1 MDDVP
6 SNLDI
11 ARRIGIT
18 ELEVARYRGD
28 SFRLNDGAWLIHFAF
43 QMPKELRKGLTG
55 SFTFILAAPRAASD
69 ARAPED

>member
-1 MDDVP
+1 MDDAP

-11 ARRIGIT
+11 ARQIGIT

-28 SFRLNDGAWLIHFAF
+28 TFRLSDGAWLIHFKF

-55 SFTFILAAPRAASD
+55 SFTLLCRAPQITGD
-69 ARAPED
+69 ARAPEG